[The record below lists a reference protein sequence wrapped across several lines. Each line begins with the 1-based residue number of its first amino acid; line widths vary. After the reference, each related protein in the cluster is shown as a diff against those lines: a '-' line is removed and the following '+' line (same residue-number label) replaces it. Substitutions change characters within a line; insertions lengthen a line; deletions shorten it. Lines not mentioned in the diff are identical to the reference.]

1 MAENKIIV
9 ASTPF
14 LRNGETAHCLMFDAL
29 LAAIPAALC
38 AVYYFGIRAL
48 AIMLVGML
56 SAAVTE
62 AAIQILFKCRSFNYR
77 DFIFSF
83 ATREE
88 ITVLDGSAVLTG
100 LLLAF
105 TLPPTVPLWIPA
117 IGAVFGVVVAKHLF
131 GGLGYNIF
139 NPALAGRAFLLAAWP
154 GLMTVWQNPVVRGG
168 AAAVDAVSS
177 ATPLSALA
185 LDGQAT
191 PFMQLVLGGT
201 GGSLGETS
209 ALALLLG
216 AVYLLYK
223 RTITW
228 HAPVGYLG
236 TMVVMSLVL
245 GYDPLFHLF
254 AGGVMLGASFMA
266 PDPVT
271 SPIAPAGRIIFGCG
285 AGIITMLIR
294 LYGAYP
300 EGVCYAILI
309 MNSLSPLIDR
319 YTSRTFKPD
328 GIEVPL
334 VEKITKK

>member
-14 LRNGETAHCLMFDAL
+14 FRNGETAHCLMFDAL

-62 AAIQILFKCRSFNYR
+62 AAIQILFKCRAFNYR

-83 ATREE
+83 FTREE

-139 NPALAGRAFLLAAWP
+139 NPALAARAFLLAAWP
-154 GLMTVWQNPVVRGG
+154 GLMTLWQNPVRG
-168 AAAVDAVSS
+168 AAGAVDAVSS
-177 ATPLSALA
+177 ATPLAALE
-185 LDGQAT
+185 LSGQAT
-191 PFMQLVLGGT
+191 PLVHLVLGSVS
-201 GGSLGETS
+201 GSLGETS

-216 AVYLLYK
+216 AAYLLYK

-228 HAPVGYLG
+228 HAPVAMLG
-236 TMVVMSLVL
+236 TMAVL
-245 GYDPLFHLF
+245 CLALGHDPLFHLC
-254 AGGVMLGASFMA
+254 AGSAMLGAFFMA
-266 PDPVT
+266 TDPVT
-271 SPIAPAGRIIFGCG
+271 TPLAPAGRIIFGCG

-309 MNSLSPLIDR
+309 MNSLSPLIDK
-319 YTSRTFKPD
+319 YMTRTYKPD
-328 GIEVPL
+328 VIEVPL
-334 VEKITKK
+334 VEKLTKE

>member
-1 MAENKIIV
+1 MIENKIIV
-9 ASTPF
+9 ASTPY

-29 LAAIPAALC
+29 LAAVPAAFC
-38 AVYYFGIRAL
+38 AVYFFGVRAL

-62 AAIQILFKCRSFNYR
+62 TAVQILFKCRAFNYR

-83 ATREE
+83 FTRDE

-105 TLPPTVPLWIPA
+105 TLPPSVPLWIPVV
-117 IGAVFGVVVAKHLF
+117 GSVFGTIVAKHLF

-154 GLMTVWQNPVVRGG
+154 VLMTAWQNPVVRG
-168 AAAVDAVSS
+168 AASSVDAVSS
-177 ATPLSALA
+177 ATPLGSLA
-185 LDGQAT
+185 LGNPAT
-191 PFMQLVLGGT
+191 PLLQLFLGAT

-216 AVYLLYK
+216 ATYLLYK

-228 HAPVGYLG
+228 HAPAGYLG
-236 TMVVMSLVL
+236 TMVAVCLVL
-245 GYDPLFHLF
+245 GHDPLFHIF
-254 AGGVMLGASFMA
+254 AGGVMLGAFFMA
-266 PDPVT
+266 TDPVT
-271 SPIAPAGRIIFGCG
+271 TPVAPAGRIIFGCG

-309 MNSLSPLIDR
+309 MNSLTPLIDKCM
-319 YTSRTFKPD
+319 SRTFKPD
-328 GIEVPL
+328 EIEVPL
-334 VEKITKK
+334 IEKITK